1 MNASIVGR
9 AVVNHLGHV
18 VRVVVCSGQ
27 RWAVARDIAL
37 CLLLHANAAG
47 VRIAKYPDAFIGK
60 CMRARIEGHPA
71 ESLLLSEEGIRLFA
85 EGIKQKRRRGVVL
98 PDLISWLDAGGLTSD
113 PSDEVAV
120 REVSSPQ
127 PIVDDEVAIP
137 LLDSRR
143 NGVLPPPRPAISLRL
158 VPRGPDPMQQLLERE
173 KAYCRDLV
181 KMLLRYCDAGEV
193 DKLTL
198 AIDEQIDHLLES
210 RYCPGLN
217 AACYE
222 LYRKYWLQGGE
233 A

>member
-9 AVVNHLGHV
+9 AVVNCVGHV

-37 CLLLHANAAG
+37 CLLFHGNAVG
-47 VRIAKYPDAFIGK
+47 VRVAKYPDAFSGK
-60 CMRARIEGHPA
+60 CMRARIEGHSA
-71 ESLLLSEEGIRLFA
+71 ESLLLSEEGIRLFV
-85 EGIKQKRRRGVVL
+85 EGMKSKPDFVL
-98 PDLISWLDAGGLTSD
+98 PELISWLDAGGLTSD

-120 REVSSPQ
+120 REVRSPQ

-181 KMLLRYCDAGEV
+181 KTLLRYCETGEV
-193 DKLTL
+193 GALTL

-222 LYRKYWLQGGE
+222 LYRKYWLNGGGV
-233 A
+233 

>member
-1 MNASIVGR
+1 MIATIVDR
-9 AVVNHLGHV
+9 AVVNSLGHI
-18 VRVVVCSGQ
+18 VRVVACSGQ
-27 RWAVARDIAL
+27 RWAVARDIAV
-37 CLLLHANAAG
+37 CVLLQASAVG
-47 VRIAKYPDAFIGK
+47 
-60 CMRARIEGHPA
+60 ARITLHPDVFSGHYRKARVEGNPA
-71 ESLLLSEEGIRLFA
+71 ASLLLSEEGV
-85 EGIKQKRRRGVVL
+85 RRFVHGMKSDNHHAQEL
-98 PDLISWLDAGGLTSD
+98 MQWLDAGGMQLGQHPPVPEIETL
-113 PSDEVAV
+113 PVEEA
-120 REVSSPQ
+120 E
-127 PIVDDEVAIP
+127 
-137 LLDSRR
+137 L
-143 NGVLPPPRPAISLRL
+143 LPPPRHVPSLRL

-181 KMLLRYCDAGEV
+181 KTLLRYCDAGEV